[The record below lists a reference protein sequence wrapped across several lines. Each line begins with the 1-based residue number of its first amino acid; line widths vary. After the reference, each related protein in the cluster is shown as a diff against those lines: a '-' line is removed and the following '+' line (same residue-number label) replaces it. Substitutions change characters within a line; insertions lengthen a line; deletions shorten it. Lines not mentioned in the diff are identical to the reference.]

1 VISEKN
7 YFEKNL
13 LLKNLIVI
21 NELVGKQGT
30 EKKMFLG
37 ILNYPFSTISHFL
50 KILNDTGAQWEK
62 KFKTVFLHFV
72 LSILGNSL
80 Y

>member
-1 VISEKN
+1 MIPEKN

-21 NELVGKQGT
+21 NELMEKERK

-50 KILNDTGAQWEK
+50 KILNDTGAVYEK
-62 KFKTVFLHFV
+62 KGLERFF
-72 LSILGNSL
+72 I
-80 Y
+80 